1 MPTKTAVNLTP
12 EDWKHYQPFRLT
24 ENVSLSS
31 VSYDEAISV
40 AQSITKELIHRFGA
54 KKVKLFGSLARSDYN
69 PRSDI
74 DLSVWGIPASEFY
87 RAVAFAT
94 GFSKIW
100 RVDLVDAEEC
110 GTSLSKAIQKEGI
123 EL

>member
-1 MPTKTAVNLTP
+1 MSTKTAADLTP
-12 EDWKHYQPFRLT
+12 EDWKHYQPFRST
-24 ENVSLSS
+24 ENAAFSS

-54 KKVKLFGSLARSDYN
+54 KKVKLFGSLARSDYHR
-69 PRSDI
+69 RSDI
-74 DLSVWGIPASEFY
+74 DLAVWGIPAPEFY

-100 RVDLVDAEEC
+100 KVDLVDAEEC
-110 GTSLSKAIQKEGI
+110 GDSLSKAIQSEGI